1 MEISLEVIIF
11 LVLASGFAGFV
22 DSIAGGGGL
31 IQLPSLLIS
40 MPNTAPS
47 LLLGT
52 NKLPSFLGTLGATAS
67 YLRKVKPDFKLA
79 FVMAIPAFI
88 GSGLGASVAT
98 NIPKDAFK
106 PIILFM
112 LIIVAVYTWRKK
124 ELGLV
129 EDFRFA
135 RRHQVEMGAIAGLVI
150 GFYDGIFG
158 PGTGSFLMLI
168 LVAIMGFAF
177 LQASVTAKIVN
188 LSTNLGAIVVFGIN
202 SQIMWILGLT
212 MAVGNIAGGFL
223 GARWALKGG
232 STLIR
237 KVFLVVTTLLILR
250 LAYDTF
256 LRG

>member
-1 MEISLEVIIF
+1 MEISLEVILF

-22 DSIAGGGGL
+22 DSVAGGGGL

-67 YLRKVKPDFKLA
+67 YLRKIKPDFKLA
-79 FVMAIPAFI
+79 FAMAVPAFI

-98 NIPKDAFK
+98 RIPKDAFR
-106 PIILFM
+106 PIILF
-112 LIIVAVYTWRKK
+112 LLVVVAIYTWRKK

-129 EDFRFA
+129 ENFKFA
-135 RRHQVEMGAIAGLVI
+135 RHHQVGMGVLAGLVI

-168 LVAIMGFAF
+168 LVAVLGFAF

-188 LSTNLGAIVVFGIN
+188 LSTNLGAILVFGLN
-202 SQIMWILGLT
+202 SQIMWLLGFT
-212 MAVGNIAGGFL
+212 MAIGNVTGGFL
-223 GARWALKGG
+223 GARWAMKGG
-232 STLIR
+232 SILIR
-237 KVFLVVTTLLILR
+237 KMFLFVTTVLILR

-256 LRG
+256 LK

>member
-1 MEISLEVIIF
+1 MEVSLEVIIF

-47 LLLGT
+47 ILLGT

-67 YLRKVKPDFKLA
+67 YLRKVKPDFRLA
-79 FVMAIPAFI
+79 FAMAVPAFI

-98 NIPKDAFK
+98 RIPKEAFR
-106 PIILFM
+106 PIILVL
-112 LIIVAVYTWRKK
+112 LIIVALYTWRKK
-124 ELGLV
+124 ELGLS
-129 EDFRFA
+129 ENFRFA
-135 RRHQVEMGAIAGLVI
+135 RHHQIGMGALVGLVI

-168 LVAIMGFAF
+168 LVALLGFAF

-188 LSTNLGAIVVFGIN
+188 LSTNLGAITVFGIN
-202 SQIMWILGLT
+202 SQIMWMLGLT
-212 MAVGNIAGGFL
+212 MAIGNIAGGFL
-223 GARWALKGG
+223 GARWAVKGG
-232 STLIR
+232 SELIR
-237 KVFLVVTTLLILR
+237 KVFLIVTSLLILR
-250 LAYDTF
+250 LGFDTF
-256 LRG
+256 LKG

>member
-1 MEISLEVIIF
+1 MEISPEVIIF

-79 FVMAIPAFI
+79 FVMAVPAFI

-98 NIPKDAFK
+98 KIPKEAFK
-106 PIILFM
+106 LIILFM
-112 LIIVAVYTWRKK
+112 LIVVALYTWRKK

-129 EDFRFA
+129 ENFRFA
-135 RRHQVEMGAIAGLVI
+135 RRHQVGMGALAGLLI

-168 LVAIMGFAF
+168 LVALLGFAF

-188 LSTNLGAIVVFGIN
+188 LATNLGAILVFGLNGKIL
-202 SQIMWILGLT
+202 WVLGLT
-212 MAVGNIAGGFL
+212 MAIGNVMGGFL

-232 STLIR
+232 SALIR

>member
-1 MEISLEVIIF
+1 VEISLEVIIF

-79 FVMAIPAFI
+79 FVMAVPAFI

-98 NIPKDAFK
+98 KIPKEAFK

-112 LIIVAVYTWRKK
+112 LIVVALYTWRKK

-129 EDFRFA
+129 ENFRFA
-135 RRHQVEMGAIAGLVI
+135 RRHQVGMGALAGLVI

-168 LVAIMGFAF
+168 LVALLGFAF

-188 LSTNLGAIVVFGIN
+188 LATNLGAILVFGLNGKIL
-202 SQIMWILGLT
+202 WVLGLT
-212 MAVGNIAGGFL
+212 MAIGNVMGGFL

-232 STLIR
+232 SALIR

>member
-1 MEISLEVIIF
+1 VEISVEVILF

-22 DSIAGGGGL
+22 DSVAGGGGL

-67 YLRKVKPDFKLA
+67 YLRKIKPDFKLA
-79 FVMAIPAFI
+79 FAMAVPAFI

-98 NIPKDAFK
+98 RIPKDAFR
-106 PIILFM
+106 PIILF
-112 LIIVAVYTWRKK
+112 LLVVVAIYTWRKK

-129 EDFRFA
+129 ENFKFA
-135 RRHQVEMGAIAGLVI
+135 RHHQVGMGVLAGLVI

-168 LVAIMGFAF
+168 LVAVLGFAF
-177 LQASVTAKIVN
+177 LQASVTSKIVN
-188 LSTNLGAIVVFGIN
+188 LSTNLGAILVFGLN
-202 SQIMWILGLT
+202 SQIMWLLGLT
-212 MAVGNIAGGFL
+212 MAIGNVTGGFL
-223 GARWALKGG
+223 GARWAMKGG
-232 STLIR
+232 SILIR
-237 KVFLVVTTLLILR
+237 KMFLFVTTVLILR
-250 LAYDTF
+250 LAFDTF
-256 LRG
+256 

>member
-1 MEISLEVIIF
+1 MEISLEVILF

-22 DSIAGGGGL
+22 DSVAGGGGL

-67 YLRKVKPDFKLA
+67 YLRKIKPDFKLA
-79 FVMAIPAFI
+79 FAMAVPAFV

-98 NIPKDAFK
+98 RIPKDAFR
-106 PIILFM
+106 PIILF
-112 LIIVAVYTWRKK
+112 LLVIVAIYTWRKK

-129 EDFRFA
+129 ENFKFA
-135 RRHQVEMGAIAGLVI
+135 RHHQVVMGVLAGLVI

-168 LVAIMGFAF
+168 LVAVMGFAF

-188 LSTNLGAIVVFGIN
+188 LSTNLGAILVFGLN
-202 SQIMWILGLT
+202 TQIMWLLGLT
-212 MAVGNIAGGFL
+212 MAIGNVSGGFL
-223 GARWALKGG
+223 GARWAMKGG
-232 STLIR
+232 SILIR
-237 KVFLVVTTLLILR
+237 KMFLFVTTVLILR

-256 LRG
+256 LK

>member
-1 MEISLEVIIF
+1 VEISIEVILF

-22 DSIAGGGGL
+22 DSVAGGGGL

-67 YLRKVKPDFKLA
+67 YLRRIKPDFKLA
-79 FVMAIPAFI
+79 FAMAVPAFI

-98 NIPKDAFK
+98 RIPKDAFR
-106 PIILFM
+106 PIILF
-112 LIIVAVYTWRKK
+112 LLVIVAIYTWRKK

-129 EDFRFA
+129 ENFKFA
-135 RRHQVEMGAIAGLVI
+135 RHHQVGMGVAAGLII

-168 LVAIMGFAF
+168 LVAVLGFAF

-188 LSTNLGAIVVFGIN
+188 LSTNLGAILVFGLN
-202 SQIMWILGLT
+202 SQIMWLLGLT
-212 MAVGNIAGGFL
+212 MAIGNVTGGFL
-223 GARWALKGG
+223 GARWAMKGG
-232 STLIR
+232 SILIR
-237 KVFLVVTTLLILR
+237 KMFLFVTTVLILR

-256 LRG
+256 LK

>member
-1 MEISLEVIIF
+1 MDISLEVIIF

-67 YLRKVKPDFKLA
+67 YLRRVKPDFKLA
-79 FVMAIPAFI
+79 FIMAIPAFV
-88 GSGLGASVAT
+88 GSGLGANSAT
-98 NIPKDAFK
+98 RIPKDAFK
-106 PIILFM
+106 PIILFL
-112 LIIVAVYTWRKK
+112 LIAVAMYTWRKK

-129 EDFRFA
+129 ENFRFA
-135 RRHQVEMGAIAGLVI
+135 RRHQVGMGAVAGLII

-168 LVAIMGFAF
+168 LVALLGFAF

-188 LSTNLGAIVVFGIN
+188 LATNLGATG
-202 SQIMWILGLT
+202 
-212 MAVGNIAGGFL
+212 VG
-223 GARWALKGG
+223 
-232 STLIR
+232 
-237 KVFLVVTTLLILR
+237 
-250 LAYDTF
+250 
-256 LRG
+256 

>member
-1 MEISLEVIIF
+1 VEISLEVIIF

-67 YLRKVKPDFKLA
+67 YLKKVKPDFKLA
-79 FVMAIPAFI
+79 FVMAVPAFI

-98 NIPKDAFK
+98 KIPKEAFK

-112 LIIVAVYTWRKK
+112 LIVVAVYTWRKK

-129 EDFRFA
+129 ENFRFA
-135 RRHQVEMGAIAGLVI
+135 RRHQVGMGALAGLVI

-168 LVAIMGFAF
+168 LVALLGFAF

-188 LSTNLGAIVVFGIN
+188 LATNLGAILVFGLNGKIL
-202 SQIMWILGLT
+202 WVLGLT
-212 MAVGNIAGGFL
+212 MAIGNVIGGFL

-232 STLIR
+232 SALIR

>member
-1 MEISLEVIIF
+1 VEISLEVIIF

-98 NIPKDAFK
+98 KIPKEAFK

-112 LIIVAVYTWRKK
+112 LIVVAFYTWRKK

-129 EDFRFA
+129 ENFRFA
-135 RRHQVEMGAIAGLVI
+135 RRHQVGMGALAGLVI

-168 LVAIMGFAF
+168 LVALLGFAF

-188 LSTNLGAIVVFGIN
+188 LATNLGAIMVFGLNGKIL
-202 SQIMWILGLT
+202 WVLGLT
-212 MAVGNIAGGFL
+212 MAIGNVMGGFL

-232 STLIR
+232 SALIR

>member
-1 MEISLEVIIF
+1 MEVSLEVIIF

-47 LLLGT
+47 ILLGT

-79 FVMAIPAFI
+79 FAMAVPAFI

-98 NIPKDAFK
+98 RIPKEAFR
-106 PIILFM
+106 PIILVL
-112 LIIVAVYTWRKK
+112 LIIVALYTWRKK
-124 ELGLV
+124 ELGLS
-129 EDFRFA
+129 ENFRFA
-135 RRHQVEMGAIAGLVI
+135 RHHQIGMGALVGLVI

-168 LVAIMGFAF
+168 LVALLGFAF

-188 LSTNLGAIVVFGIN
+188 LSTNLGAITVFGIN
-202 SQIMWILGLT
+202 SQIMWMLGLT
-212 MAVGNIAGGFL
+212 MAIGNITGGFL
-223 GARWALKGG
+223 GARWAVKGG
-232 STLIR
+232 SELIR
-237 KVFLVVTTLLILR
+237 KVFLIVTSLLILR
-250 LAYDTF
+250 LGFDTF
-256 LRG
+256 LKE

>member
-1 MEISLEVIIF
+1 VEISVEVILF

-22 DSIAGGGGL
+22 DSVAGGGGL

-67 YLRKVKPDFKLA
+67 YLRKIKPDFKLA
-79 FVMAIPAFI
+79 FAMAVPAFI

-98 NIPKDAFK
+98 RIPKDAFR
-106 PIILFM
+106 PIILF
-112 LIIVAVYTWRKK
+112 LLVVVAIYTWRKK

-129 EDFRFA
+129 ENFKFA
-135 RRHQVEMGAIAGLVI
+135 RHHQVGMGVVAGLVI

-168 LVAIMGFAF
+168 LVAILGFAF

-188 LSTNLGAIVVFGIN
+188 LSTNLGAILVFGLN
-202 SQIMWILGLT
+202 SQIMWLLGLT
-212 MAVGNIAGGFL
+212 MAIGNVTGGFL
-223 GARWALKGG
+223 GARWAMKGG
-232 STLIR
+232 SILIR
-237 KVFLVVTTLLILR
+237 KMFLFVTTVLILR
-250 LAYDTF
+250 LAFDTF
-256 LRG
+256 LK

>member
-1 MEISLEVIIF
+1 MEISVEVVIF
-11 LVLASGFAGFV
+11 LILASGFAGFV

-47 LLLGT
+47 ILLGT

-79 FVMAIPAFI
+79 FAMAIPAFI

-98 NIPKDAFK
+98 RIPKEAFK
-106 PIILFM
+106 PIILVL
-112 LIIVAVYTWRKK
+112 LIVVAIYTWRKK
-124 ELGLV
+124 ELGLA
-129 EDFRFA
+129 ENIRFA
-135 RRHQVEMGAIAGLVI
+135 RHHQVGMGVIAGLVI

-168 LVAIMGFAF
+168 LVALLGFAF

-188 LSTNLGAIVVFGIN
+188 LATNLGAILVFGFN
-202 SQIMWILGLT
+202 SQIMWTLGLT
-212 MAVGNIAGGFL
+212 MAIGNITGGFL
-223 GARWALKGG
+223 GARWAVKGG
-232 STLIR
+232 SGLIR
-237 KVFLVVTTLLILR
+237 QVFLAVTTILILR
-250 LAYDTF
+250 LGYDTF
-256 LRG
+256 FRN

>member
-1 MEISLEVIIF
+1 VEISLEVIIF
-11 LVLASGFAGFV
+11 LVLASGFAGFI

-79 FVMAIPAFI
+79 FVMAVPAFI

-98 NIPKDAFK
+98 KIPKEAFK

-112 LIIVAVYTWRKK
+112 LIVVALYTWRKK

-129 EDFRFA
+129 ENFRFA
-135 RRHQVEMGAIAGLVI
+135 RRHQVGMGALAGLVI

-168 LVAIMGFAF
+168 LVALLGFAF

-188 LSTNLGAIVVFGIN
+188 LATNLGAILVFGLNGKIL
-202 SQIMWILGLT
+202 WVLGLT
-212 MAVGNIAGGFL
+212 MAIGNVIGGFL

-232 STLIR
+232 SALIR

>member
-1 MEISLEVIIF
+1 MEISVEVVIF
-11 LVLASGFAGFV
+11 LILASGFAGFV

-47 LLLGT
+47 ILLGT

-79 FVMAIPAFI
+79 FAMAIPAFI

-98 NIPKDAFK
+98 RIPKEAFR
-106 PIILFM
+106 PIILVL
-112 LIIVAVYTWRKK
+112 LIVVAVYTWRKK
-124 ELGLV
+124 ELGLA
-129 EDFRFA
+129 ENIRFA
-135 RRHQVEMGAIAGLVI
+135 RHHQVGMGVIAGLVI

-168 LVAIMGFAF
+168 LVALLGFAF

-188 LSTNLGAIVVFGIN
+188 LATNLGAILVFGFN
-202 SQIMWILGLT
+202 SQIMWMLGLT
-212 MAVGNIAGGFL
+212 MAIGNITGGFL
-223 GARWALKGG
+223 GARWAVKGG
-232 STLIR
+232 SGLIR
-237 KVFLVVTTLLILR
+237 QVFLAVTTVLILR
-250 LAYDTF
+250 LGYDTF
-256 LRG
+256 FRN

>member
-1 MEISLEVIIF
+1 VEISPEVIIF

-79 FVMAIPAFI
+79 FVMAVPAFI

-98 NIPKDAFK
+98 KIPKEAFK

-112 LIIVAVYTWRKK
+112 LIVVALYTWRKK

-129 EDFRFA
+129 ENFRFA
-135 RRHQVEMGAIAGLVI
+135 RRHQVGMGALAGLVI

-168 LVAIMGFAF
+168 LVALLGFAF

-188 LSTNLGAIVVFGIN
+188 LATNLGAIMVFGLNGKIL
-202 SQIMWILGLT
+202 WVLGLT
-212 MAVGNIAGGFL
+212 MAIGNVMGGFL

-232 STLIR
+232 SALIR

>member
-1 MEISLEVIIF
+1 MEISVEVILF
-11 LVLASGFAGFV
+11 LVLASAFAGFV

-40 MPNTAPS
+40 LPNTAPS
-47 LLLGT
+47 VLLGT

-67 YLRKVKPDFKLA
+67 YLRKIKPDFKLA
-79 FVMAIPAFI
+79 FAMALPAFI
-88 GSGLGASVAT
+88 GSGLGAGVAT
-98 NIPKDAFK
+98 KIPRDAFR
-106 PIILFM
+106 PIILIL
-112 LIIVAVYTWRKK
+112 LIVVAIYTWRKK
-124 ELGLV
+124 DLGLV
-129 EDFRFA
+129 ENFRFA
-135 RRHQVEMGAIAGLVI
+135 RHHQVGMGAAAGLVI

-168 LVAIMGFAF
+168 LVALLGFAF

-188 LSTNLGAIVVFGIN
+188 LATNLGAILVFGFN

-212 MAVGNIAGGFL
+212 MAVGNITGGFL

-232 STLIR
+232 SELIR
-237 KVFLVVTTLLILR
+237 KVFLFVTAVLILR
-250 LAYDTF
+250 LAYDIF

>member
-1 MEISLEVIIF
+1 MSLEVIIF

-79 FVMAIPAFI
+79 FVMAVPAFI

-98 NIPKDAFK
+98 KIPKEAFK

-112 LIIVAVYTWRKK
+112 LIVVALYTWRKK

-129 EDFRFA
+129 ENFRFA
-135 RRHQVEMGAIAGLVI
+135 RRHQVGMGALAGLVI

-168 LVAIMGFAF
+168 LVALLGFAF

-188 LSTNLGAIVVFGIN
+188 LATNLGAILVFGLNGKIL
-202 SQIMWILGLT
+202 WVLGLT
-212 MAVGNIAGGFL
+212 MAIGNVIGGFL

-232 STLIR
+232 SALIR

-250 LAYDTF
+250 LAYD
-256 LRG
+256 

>member
-1 MEISLEVIIF
+1 MEISPEVIIF

-79 FVMAIPAFI
+79 FVMAVPAFI

-98 NIPKDAFK
+98 KIPKEAFK

-112 LIIVAVYTWRKK
+112 LIVVTLYTWRKK

-129 EDFRFA
+129 ENFRFA
-135 RRHQVEMGAIAGLVI
+135 RRHQVGMGALAGLVI

-168 LVAIMGFAF
+168 LVALLGFAF

-188 LSTNLGAIVVFGIN
+188 LATNLGAILVFGLNGKIL
-202 SQIMWILGLT
+202 WVLGLT
-212 MAVGNIAGGFL
+212 MAIGNVMGGFL

-232 STLIR
+232 SALIR

>member
-1 MEISLEVIIF
+1 MEISLEVIFF
-11 LVLASGFAGFV
+11 LILASGFAGFV

-79 FVMAIPAFI
+79 FVMAVPAFI

-98 NIPKDAFK
+98 KIPKEAFK

-112 LIIVAVYTWRKK
+112 LIVVALYTWRKK

-129 EDFRFA
+129 ENFRFA
-135 RRHQVEMGAIAGLVI
+135 RRHQVGMGALAGLVI

-168 LVAIMGFAF
+168 LVALLGFAF

-188 LSTNLGAIVVFGIN
+188 LATNLGAILVFGLNGKIL
-202 SQIMWILGLT
+202 WVLGLT
-212 MAVGNIAGGFL
+212 MAIGNVMGGFL

-232 STLIR
+232 SALIR

>member
-1 MEISLEVIIF
+1 VEISLEVIIF

-79 FVMAIPAFI
+79 FVMAVPAFI

-98 NIPKDAFK
+98 KIPKEAFK

-112 LIIVAVYTWRKK
+112 LIVVALYTLRKK

-129 EDFRFA
+129 ENFRFA
-135 RRHQVEMGAIAGLVI
+135 RRHQVGMGALAGLVI

-168 LVAIMGFAF
+168 LVALLGFAF

-188 LSTNLGAIVVFGIN
+188 LATNLGAILVFGLNGKIL
-202 SQIMWILGLT
+202 WVLGLT
-212 MAVGNIAGGFL
+212 MAIGNVIGGFL

-232 STLIR
+232 SALIR

>member
-1 MEISLEVIIF
+1 VEISLEVIIF

-79 FVMAIPAFI
+79 FVMAVPAFI

-98 NIPKDAFK
+98 KIPKEAFK

-112 LIIVAVYTWRKK
+112 LIVVAVYTWRKK

-129 EDFRFA
+129 ENFRFA
-135 RRHQVEMGAIAGLVI
+135 RRHQVGMGALAGLVI

-168 LVAIMGFAF
+168 LVALLGFAF

-188 LSTNLGAIVVFGIN
+188 LATNLGAILVFGLNGKIL
-202 SQIMWILGLT
+202 WVLGLT
-212 MAVGNIAGGFL
+212 MAIGNVIGGFL

-232 STLIR
+232 SALIR